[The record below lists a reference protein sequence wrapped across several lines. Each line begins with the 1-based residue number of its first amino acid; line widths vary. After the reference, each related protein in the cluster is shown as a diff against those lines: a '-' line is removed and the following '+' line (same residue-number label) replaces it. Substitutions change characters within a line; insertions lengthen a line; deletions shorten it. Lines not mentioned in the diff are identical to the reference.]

1 MCKLTNEQMLRYFIF
16 KDCGFDEE
24 RAKKTY
30 DFVMGNEPEPQPESK
45 LTTELAD
52 GIYLMYGK
60 TAVMF
65 IGQEVAAQGCT
76 GVGVKLG
83 GKSLVLALTDI
94 SNDDV
99 ELTTQQGGT
108 RFITGYHR
116 AAEDMDGKTA
126 TDDIRDILNMGISD
140 DEYIPSLGELYFIM
154 AHFTRINAAME
165 AVGGEPLRND
175 WYWSSTQYSETDA
188 WYLYLYCGGANY
200 RTKATWQGRV
210 RSVSPFFS
218 VEPTHKVRCVEKIV
232 MP

>member
-24 RAKKTY
+24 IVKKSY

-45 LTTELAD
+45 PTTELAD

-60 TAVMF
+60 TAVPYT
-65 IGQEVAAQGCT
+65 GYEVSKDGKEGCT
-76 GVGVKLG
+76 GIGVKFG

-94 SNDDV
+94 SDNDI

-108 RFITGYHR
+108 HFITSYHH
-116 AAEDMDGKTA
+116 AAEDMDGKAA

-140 DEYIPSLGELYFIM
+140 DEYIPSLGELYFM
-154 AHFTRINAAME
+154 LAHFTRINAALE

-175 WYWSSTQYSETDA
+175 WYWSSTQYSAASA
-188 WYLYLYCGGANY
+188 WLLTLGNGHAGNL
-200 RTKATWQGRV
+200 TKASYQIRV
-210 RSVSPFFS
+210 RPVSAFLPLNS
-218 VEPTHKVRCVEKIV
+218 
-232 MP
+232 

>member
-24 RAKKTY
+24 IAKKSY
-30 DFVMGNEPEPQPESK
+30 DFVMGNRPEPQPESK
-45 LTTELAD
+45 PATELAD

-60 TAVMF
+60 TAVPYT
-65 IGQEVAAQGCT
+65 GYEVSKDGKEGCT
-76 GVGVKLG
+76 GIGVKFG

-94 SNDDV
+94 SDDDV

-108 RFITGYHR
+108 RFITDYHR

-140 DEYIPSLGELYFIM
+140 DEYIPSLGELYFM
-154 AHFTRINAAME
+154 LAHFTQINAALE

-175 WYWSSTQYSETDA
+175 WYWSSTQYSATYAWRLSLSDGDA
-188 WYLYLYCGGANY
+188 SGS
-200 RTKATWQGRV
+200 TKATIQYRV
-210 RSVSPFFS
+210 RPVSAFLPLNS
-218 VEPTHKVRCVEKIV
+218 
-232 MP
+232 

>member
-24 RAKKTY
+24 IAKKSY

-45 LTTELAD
+45 PTTELAD

-60 TAVMF
+60 TAVPYT
-65 IGQEVAAQGCT
+65 GQELSENDKHGCT
-76 GVGVKLG
+76 GIGIKFG

-94 SNDDV
+94 SDNDI

-108 RFITGYHR
+108 RFITSYHH

-126 TDDIRDILNMGISD
+126 TDDIRDILNMSIAD
-140 DEYIPSLGELYFIM
+140 DEYIPSLGELYFM
-154 AHFTRINAAME
+154 LAHFTQINAALE

-175 WYWSSTQYSETDA
+175 WYWSSTQYSATHA
-188 WYLYLYCGGANY
+188 WYLYLDIGGAGY
-200 RTKATWQGRV
+200 GTKAANQYRV
-210 RSVSPFFS
+210 RPVSAFLPLNS
-218 VEPTHKVRCVEKIV
+218 
-232 MP
+232 

>member
-24 RAKKTY
+24 IAKKSY

-45 LTTELAD
+45 PATELAD

-60 TAVMF
+60 TAVPYT
-65 IGQEVAAQGCT
+65 GQEVSAQGCT
-76 GVGVKLG
+76 GVGVKFG

-94 SNDDV
+94 SDDDV

-108 RFITGYHR
+108 RFITDYHR

-140 DEYIPSLGELYFIM
+140 DEYIPSLGELYFIL
-154 AHFTRINAAME
+154 AYFTQINAALE

-175 WYWSSTQYSETDA
+175 WYWSSTQYSATFA
-188 WYLYLYCGGANY
+188 WGLTLGYGYAGTV
-200 RTKATWQGRV
+200 TKATYQDRV
-210 RSVSPFFS
+210 RPVSAFLPLNS
-218 VEPTHKVRCVEKIV
+218 
-232 MP
+232 